1 MAKIVFLG
9 YNKQSNGGVMNKKP
23 IVAIVGRPNVGK
35 STLVNRIIGAREA
48 IVDDMPG
55 VTRDRLYF
63 DSVWNG
69 KTFTLIDTGGIIP
82 GDNDE
87 IMLSIYE
94 QAKLACDEAD
104 VVVFLVDGKEGV
116 TPVDEEIADILRRTQ
131 KPVFLAVNKI
141 DAPELRNLIYEFYN
155 LALGEPYPVSGMHG
169 TGDVGDLLDKIV
181 EALPES
187 DEIEKEHSIRLAI
200 IGKPNAGKSSLLN
213 NVLKKQRVIV
223 SDVAGTTRDSIDSEV
238 EINGNKFILV
248 DTAGIRKKARVE
260 SSSVERYAV
269 VRALKAIRNADITLL
284 VVDANDGVTDQDK
297 KIAELAIKA
306 GRGLIILI
314 NKWDIFEEK
323 NQSSA
328 DKYKKELQ
336 ELVPFLRFAPILFI
350 SAKTGQ
356 RVNKIFD
363 TALEVYTECKK
374 KISTSI
380 LNRII
385 LEAFALNPP
394 STEHGKRLKAYYS
407 TQLISSPPS
416 FAIFVNNTKLFKE
429 NYRKYLEKKMR
440 ESFGFF
446 GTPIRIFARERKEKQ
461 AK

>member
-1 MAKIVFLG
+1 MK
-9 YNKQSNGGVMNKKP
+9 KKP

-48 IVDDMPG
+48 IVDDSPG

-63 DSVWNG
+63 DSYWNG
-69 KTFTLIDTGGIIP
+69 KPFTLIDTGGIIP

-94 QAKLACDEAD
+94 QARLACEEAD
-104 VVVFLVDGKEGV
+104 AILFLVDGKEGI
-116 TPVDEEIADILRRTQ
+116 TPVDEEIADILRRGK
-131 KPVFLAVNKI
+131 KPVFLSVNKI
-141 DAPELRNLIYEFYN
+141 DSPELRPLIYEFYN
-155 LALGEPYPVSGMHG
+155 LALGDPHPVSGMHG
-169 TGDVGDLLDKIV
+169 TGDVGDLLDEIVKI
-181 EALPES
+181 LPDTTE
-187 DEIEKEHSIRLAI
+187 EPEEKAIRLAI

-213 NVLKKQRVIV
+213 NVLQKQRVIV

-238 EINGNKFILV
+238 KINGNKFILV
-248 DTAGIRKKARVE
+248 DTAGIRKKSKVE
-260 SSSVERYAV
+260 SSSIERYAV

-284 VVDANDGVTDQDK
+284 VVDANDGITDQDK

-323 NQSSA
+323 TQSSA
-328 DKYKKELQ
+328 DNYKKEIQ
-336 ELVPFLRFAPILFI
+336 ELVPFLKFAPILFI

-363 TALEVYTECKK
+363 TAIEVYEQCQK

-407 TQLISSPPS
+407 TQLINSPPS
-416 FAIFVNNTKLFKE
+416 FAIFVNNAKLFKE

-440 ESFGFF
+440 EAFGFF

-461 AK
+461 GK